1 MLKDITLGQFF
12 PGNSVLHRADPR
24 MKIILALAYIIL
36 VFVAKTAMAYLFV
49 LLFTVLMVAVSGLEP
64 TVILKA
70 LKPVL
75 FIMVFTAFFN
85 VFFYRGEGDPL
96 VSIPLFKWS
105 LDIYTAGIVN
115 AVLMVLRVAC
125 VITGSCVI
133 LTYTTSPISLTD
145 GLERLLAPLKKIH
158 LPVHEFSMMMT
169 IALRFIPT
177 LIEETDKIMNAQKAR
192 GADFS
197 SGGLIKRAKA
207 LIPVLIPLFASSF
220 RRAGELATAMECRCY
235 RGDKGRT
242 RMTKLRYTRLD
253 LILLLCMLLFGAG
266 IVVLNITT
274 RGILSFT

>member
-12 PGNSVLHRADPR
+12 PGSSLLHRADPR
-24 MKIILALAYIIL
+24 MKIILAVAYIIF
-36 VFVAKTAMAYLFV
+36 VFVARSTLAYLFV
-49 LLFTVLMVAVSGLEP
+49 FLFTLLTVAVSRLSP

-75 FIMVFTAFFN
+75 FIMAFTAFFN
-85 VFFYRGEGDPL
+85 VFFYRGQGEPL
-96 VSIPLFKWS
+96 VSIPFFKS
-105 LDIYTAGIVN
+105 SIDIYAAGIAN

-133 LTYTTSPISLTD
+133 LTYTTSPIALTD
-145 GLERLLAPLKKIH
+145 GLERLLSPLKKIH

-177 LIEETDKIMNAQKAR
+177 LVEETDKIMNAQRAR
-192 GADFS
+192 GADFN

-242 RMTKLRYTRLD
+242 RMTKLRYTRID
-253 LILLLCMLLFGAG
+253 IILFVCMLIFGAG
-266 IVVLNITT
+266 VIVLNITT
-274 RGILSFT
+274 ADIFSLI